1 MASRTRKRDWLA
13 FDAGDRLALQA
24 LLLLTML
31 WAAGYWIAQPIW
43 DWARDN
49 PLQVPY
55 SGPVDL
61 PQLDGTGLTA
71 TDAEFVILLP
81 DPTVS
86 QRLLSMLPGLL
97 AAAVVLAVAWLLR
110 RVLADVASGEP
121 FRRANVRRLR
131 IISLTIMVGWSL
143 AGLAAAMVMIPILE
157 AADMG
162 ELPLGA
168 TWVLPVVPIGI
179 GMVLALMA
187 EAFKVGAGLRDD
199 VDGLG

>member
-187 EAFKVGAGLRDD
+187 EAFKIGAGLRDD